1 MVDRLLATSSGIPC
15 QMEGSSQLGKQTGLI
30 NSKNIVKLDK
40 DQTQSLLKLEIS
52 LRLGL
57 KCLVLEDLFKRLNM
71 QARLWVLRIWEK
83 VI

>member
-1 MVDRLLATSSGIPC
+1 
-15 QMEGSSQLGKQTGLI
+15 MEGSSQLGKQTGLI

-71 QARLWVLRIWEK
+71 QARLWVLRI
-83 VI
+83 